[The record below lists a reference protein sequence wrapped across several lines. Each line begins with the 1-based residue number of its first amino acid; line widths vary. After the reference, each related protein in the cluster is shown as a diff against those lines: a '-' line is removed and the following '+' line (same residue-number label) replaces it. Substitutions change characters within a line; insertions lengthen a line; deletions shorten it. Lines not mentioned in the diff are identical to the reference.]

1 MNQLLSA
8 SFWFDVRPLP
18 FARVPLWIALGL
30 FVAAVIF
37 AIACVIIRN
46 KKTGP
51 LAWKV
56 WSKLLHWAFS
66 FGLVGL
72 LLTFFKEERIVYL
85 GMRLWM
91 ILWAAICLVWLGFVL
106 KFVLVETP
114 KIKEEKR
121 KQEEIKKYL
130 P

>member
-1 MNQLLSA
+1 MNQLLST

-18 FARVPLWIALGL
+18 FATLYLWIFIGIL
-30 FVAAVIF
+30 AAAIIF
-37 AIACVIIRN
+37 GFACVYIRA
-46 KKTGP
+46 KKSGP

-56 WSKLLHWAFS
+56 WSKLVHWAFS

-72 LLTFFKEERIVYL
+72 ILVFFKEERIIYL
-85 GMRLWM
+85 GMRVWL
-91 ILWAAICLVWLGFVL
+91 ILWGLISLLWLGFVL
-106 KFVLVETP
+106 KFILVETP

-121 KQEEIKKYL
+121 RKEEIKKYL